1 MYVGEA
7 SNLAGEAG
15 RFIEKNLESA
25 AVAADGYGDYNR
37 ITEHPDFGG
46 VKGRHATGSYHY
58 VNRAIDIGAFTNE
71 QGPIV
76 NVLNQFNK
84 MKGVQPKELI
94 TGAQF
99 PGTTM
104 VDPGGHGD
112 HVHVAYRLGGLVK
125 GLTHAMLGEEGP
137 EYVIDT
143 DSYLSLIHISEPTR
157 PY

>member
-1 MYVGEA
+1 MVERSWTIFSNILEERMNPETESCIDNPYTGKA

-15 RFIEKNLESA
+15 KFIEKNLESA

-37 ITEHPDFGG
+37 ITEHSDFGG
-46 VKGRHATGSYHY
+46 VRGRHASGSYHY

-71 QGPIV
+71 QEPIV

-94 TGAQF
+94 TGAQIS
-99 PGTTM
+99 GTTS

-112 HVHVAYRLGGLVK
+112 HVHVAYADGGGL
-125 GLTHAMLGEEGP
+125 
-137 EYVIDT
+137 YQD
-143 DSYLSLIHISEPTR
+143 LIWH
-157 PY
+157 